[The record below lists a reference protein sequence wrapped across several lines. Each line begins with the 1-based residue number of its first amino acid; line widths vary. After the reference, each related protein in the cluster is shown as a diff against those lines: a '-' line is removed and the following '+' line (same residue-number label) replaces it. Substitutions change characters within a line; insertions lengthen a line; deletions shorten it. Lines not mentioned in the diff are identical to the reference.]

1 MADRKIQRVHGR
13 LVIASWTE
21 GFKRCPIPKLRTE
34 EDLIRH
40 LLYLENHGRADE
52 ADLLLQRYCG

>member
-1 MADRKIQRVHGR
+1 MADRKIQRVKGR
-13 LVIASWTE
+13 LVIVSWTE
-21 GFKRCPIPKLRTE
+21 GSKRCPAPKLVT
-34 EDLIRH
+34 DDDWMRH

>member
-1 MADRKIQRVHGR
+1 MADRKIKRVKGR
-13 LVIASWTE
+13 LVIYSWTE
-21 GFKRCPIPKLRTE
+21 GFKVCPTPKLKTE
-34 EDLIRH
+34 EDWMRH

>member
-1 MADRKIQRVHGR
+1 MADRKIERVHGR
-13 LVIASWTE
+13 LVIVSWTE
-21 GFKRCPIPKLRTE
+21 GCKECPIPKLRTE
-34 EDLIRH
+34 ADWMRH